1 MDICR
6 ELEQKY
12 DLIPAVK
19 GQQQDG
25 GAQARIVDYPRGN
38 VKQQVS
44 SAVRYALQNYRFA
57 SAGELNTLLKLFN
70 VSAEQVEGT
79 VRGNPYSGVVYQAMK
94 DGEPAGKPF
103 KSSLI
108 GKDVGFK
115 VLQEKHAECKEF
127 LKTKPANVER
137 LKRIVGDA
145 MQRAADPNEL
155 ARLLGEEKVNLVM
168 HRAKDGR
175 IHGVTFID
183 HQGKLAV
190 NGSRLGKAF
199 SAARFE
205 ELYGN
210 LKDLQVENPE
220 ADISQNTEKE
230 ERRDANTVS
239 NAVVGIDP
247 ESNTIPEIL
256 EYPTL
261 LNTGDDLHDNESGII
276 PVTAHSG
283 SPDDKPTTDGYSW
296 PDENTIWDDYDY
308 GFFYPP
314 PDDRW
319 SLPFEEYVPDLSDP
333 FTALLEGAGA
343 EEPFEEQPKRPKRKR
358 KNRYKQ

>member
-19 GQQQDG
+19 GQQQEG

-44 SAVRYALQNYRFA
+44 SAVRYVLQNYRF
-57 SAGELNTLLKLFN
+57 SSQGKLNTLLKLFN
-70 VSAEQVEGT
+70 VSAEQMEGT
-79 VRGNPYSGVVYQAMK
+79 VKGNPYSGVIYQAMK

-108 GKDVGFK
+108 GRDVGFK
-115 VLQEKHAECKEF
+115 VLQKKYADCKGYM
-127 LKTKPANVER
+127 KTKSVAVER
-137 LKRIVGDA
+137 LKGIVGDA
-145 MQRAADPNEL
+145 MQCAADPNEL
-155 ARLLGEEKVNLVM
+155 ARLLGEEKIHVIM

-205 ELYGN
+205 DLYGN
-210 LKDLQVENPE
+210 IKDFENSKPIMKLDYDSVDKNCG
-220 ADISQNTEKE
+220 AIMMSPNDIVNFPDCQCDEKW
-230 ERRDANTVS
+230 V
-239 NAVVGIDP
+239 
-247 ESNTIPEIL
+247 
-256 EYPTL
+256 
-261 LNTGDDLHDNESGII
+261 
-276 PVTAHSG
+276 
-283 SPDDKPTTDGYSW
+283 W
-296 PDENTIWDDYDY
+296 PDENTIWEGNNYDFDSAY
-308 GFFYPP
+308 AQKWCRPV
-314 PDDRW
+314 
-319 SLPFEEYVPDLSDP
+319 EEYTPDLSDP
-333 FTALLEGAGA
+333 FTILLEGAA
-343 EEPFEEQPKRPKRKR
+343 TDEPFEELPSKRHKRKY
-358 KNRYKQ
+358 KNRG